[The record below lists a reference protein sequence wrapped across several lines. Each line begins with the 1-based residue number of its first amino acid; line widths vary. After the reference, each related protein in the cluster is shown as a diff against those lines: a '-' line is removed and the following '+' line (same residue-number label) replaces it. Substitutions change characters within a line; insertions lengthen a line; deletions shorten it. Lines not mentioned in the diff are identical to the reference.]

1 MTDTLNARIRELIS
15 HAYAHSLAIQ
25 QIMDGAGV
33 KPDDIQTAD
42 DLAKIPVTSK
52 DALVEMHRANPPF
65 GGFLAIDPA
74 DLPRIYISPG
84 PIFDPNPPNPAAMS
98 EGGAIAAMRYIGMGR
113 GDKVL
118 NTFAYHLTPAG
129 LLVDELIRATGATVI
144 PTGPGNTEL
153 QIMMMQALNVTGFA
167 GQPSY
172 LMTILDKC
180 EQQGLSKDQV
190 TIRKA
195 MFSAE
200 PYTPMQRQRFEDE
213 YGMKTT
219 SVYGTADLGFVGY
232 TMDRVQGFVMSDALY
247 IQICDPATGALLPAG
262 EIGEIVATTFN
273 QAYPLVRFGTGDL
286 GALAAEPDPLTNGR
300 QQLLG
305 LYGRSGEAIKVRG
318 MFLHPNQLRGA
329 MTYFPQ
335 IKHAQVIVTRP
346 QNNDHVRL
354 LLELHPGED
363 GAGLGEQLQMLAQ
376 NAIRLRID
384 EVQIVEAGVIDPT
397 QRMVRD
403 DRQWE

>member
-1 MTDTLNARIRELIS
+1 MNLDTRIRDLVA
-15 HAYAHSLAIQ
+15 HAYAKSPAYG
-25 QIMDGAGV
+25 QIMNNAGI
-33 KPDDIQTAD
+33 KPDDIQSAAD
-42 DLAKIPVTSK
+42 LVKIPVTSK

-65 GGFLAIDPA
+65 GGFLTIDPSE
-74 DLPRIYISPG
+74 LPRIYISPG
-84 PIFDPNPPNPAAMS
+84 PIFDPNPPNPNAMS
-98 EGGAIAAMRYIGMGR
+98 EGGAVAAMRYIGMGR

-144 PTGPGNTEL
+144 PTGPGNTDL
-153 QIMMMQALNVTGFA
+153 QIMMMQALNVTGYA

-180 EQQGLSKDQV
+180 EQQGLTKEHV
-190 TIRKA
+190 TIKKA

-200 PYTPMQRQRFEDE
+200 PYLPQQRQRFEDE

-232 TMDRVQGFVMSDALY
+232 TMDGLQGFAISDAVYL
-247 IQICDPATGALLPAG
+247 QVCDPATGELLPPG
-262 EIGEIVATTFN
+262 EIGEIVATMFN
-273 QAYPLVRFGTGDL
+273 DAYPLIRFGTGDL

-335 IKHAQVIVTRP
+335 IKQAQVIVTRP
-346 QNNDHVRL
+346 QNSDHVRL
-354 LLELHPGED
+354 LLELHPGQD
-363 GAGLGEQLQMLAQ
+363 GKGLGEQLQMLAQ

-384 EVQIVEAGVIDPT
+384 EVEIVEAGVIDPS

-403 DRQWE
+403 DREWE